1 MSASGPAR
9 AARLLALLQIL
20 ARHRY
25 PVSGASLAEE
35 LSISLRT
42 LYRDIASLR
51 AQGADIQGEA
61 GTGYV
66 LAPGYLLPP
75 MMFTPEQLDALA
87 LGLRWVV
94 TYGDAEI
101 GKAANEVAGKVM
113 QSIPPPMQSL
123 FEHATLLVGRAE
135 TAVESEHVAGLRA
148 AIRRQL
154 KVSIRYTD
162 RQGNTSER
170 VIWPFA
176 LGYLSRDLL
185 LAAWC
190 ETRGDFRHFAV
201 AQIESVQQLACAA
214 PHSRQRLLRMWREA
228 GRDTLDEISGAA
240 PALRLDS
247 TP

>member
-1 MSASGPAR
+1 
-9 AARLLALLQIL
+9 LLALLQIL

-87 LGLRWVV
+87 LGLRWVAA
-94 TYGDAEI
+94 YGDAEI
-101 GKAANEVAGKVM
+101 GKAANEVAGKVI

>member
-9 AARLLALLQIL
+9 AGRLLALLQIL

-87 LGLRWVV
+87 LGLRWVA

-162 RQGNTSER
+162 RQGKTSER

>member
-9 AARLLALLQIL
+9 AGRLLALLQIL

-87 LGLRWVV
+87 LGLRWVA

-123 FEHATLLVGRAE
+123 FEYATLLVGRAE

-240 PALRLDS
+240 PALRLDN

>member
-9 AARLLALLQIL
+9 AGRLLALLQIL

-61 GTGYV
+61 GTGYL

-75 MMFTPEQLDALA
+75 LMFTPEQLDALA
-87 LGLRWVV
+87 LGLRWVA

-101 GKAANEVAGKVM
+101 GKAAQEVAGKVM

-162 RQGNTSER
+162 RQGKTSER

-190 ETRGDFRHFAV
+190 ETV
-201 AQIESVQQLACAA
+201 SL
-214 PHSRQRLLRMWREA
+214 SRNWHR
-228 GRDTLDEISGAA
+228 ISFIS
-240 PALRLDS
+240 R
-247 TP
+247 

>member
-51 AQGADIQGEA
+51 AQRADIQGEA

-87 LGLRWVV
+87 LGLRWVA

-247 TP
+247 TQ

>member
-1 MSASGPAR
+1 MSVSGPAR

-25 PVSGASLAEE
+25 PVSGVSLAEE

-87 LGLRWVV
+87 LGLRWVA

>member
-1 MSASGPAR
+1 MSASGPTR

-20 ARHRY
+20 ARHRF
-25 PVSGASLAEE
+25 PVSGARLAEE

-42 LYRDIASLR
+42 LYRDIATLR

-61 GTGYV
+61 GTGYL

-75 MMFTPEQLDALA
+75 LMFTPEQLDALA
-87 LGLRWVV
+87 LGLRWVA

-101 GKAANEVAGKVM
+101 GKAAQEVAGKVM

-135 TAVESEHVAGLRA
+135 TAVESQHVAGLRA

-162 RQGNTSER
+162 RQGNSSER

-228 GRDTLDEISGAA
+228 GRDTLDEISGAVL
-240 PALRLDS
+240 ALR
-247 TP
+247 PGNAP

>member
-87 LGLRWVV
+87 LGLRWVA

-101 GKAANEVAGKVM
+101 GKAAQEVAGKVM

-162 RQGNTSER
+162 RQGKTSER

>member
-87 LGLRWVV
+87 LGLRWVA

-123 FEHATLLVGRAE
+123 FEHATLLVGRGE

-214 PHSRQRLLRMWREA
+214 PHPRQRLLRMWREA

-247 TP
+247 TS

>member
-1 MSASGPAR
+1 MSASGPTR

-61 GTGYV
+61 GTGY
-66 LAPGYLLPP
+66 LLTPGYLLPP
-75 MMFTPEQLDALA
+75 LMFTPEQLDALA
-87 LGLRWVV
+87 LGLRWVA

-135 TAVESEHVAGLRA
+135 TAVESGHVAGLRA
-148 AIRRQL
+148 AIRRQR
-154 KVSIRYTD
+154 KVSIRYMD
-162 RQGNTSER
+162 RQGKTSER

-190 ETRGDFRHFAV
+190 ETRDDFRHFAV
-201 AQIESVQQLACAA
+201 AQIESVQLLACAA

-240 PALRLDS
+240 PVLRLDS

>member
-87 LGLRWVV
+87 LGLRWVA

-113 QSIPPPMQSL
+113 QSIPPPKQSL

>member
-51 AQGADIQGEA
+51 AQGADIQGET

-87 LGLRWVV
+87 LGLRWVA

>member
-9 AARLLALLQIL
+9 AGRLLALLQIL

-87 LGLRWVV
+87 LGLRWVA

-247 TP
+247 TQ

>member
-9 AARLLALLQIL
+9 AGRLLALLQIL

-87 LGLRWVV
+87 LGLRWVA

-101 GKAANEVAGKVM
+101 GKAAQEVAGKVM

-201 AQIESVQQLACAA
+201 AQIECVQQLACAA

>member
-1 MSASGPAR
+1 MSASGPTR

-25 PVSGASLAEE
+25 PVSGASLAQE

-51 AQGADIQGEA
+51 VQGADIQGEA

-87 LGLRWVV
+87 LGLRWVA

-101 GKAANEVAGKVM
+101 GKAACEVAGKIM
-113 QSIPPPMQSL
+113 QIIPPPMQSL

-162 RQGNTSER
+162 RQGKTSER

-201 AQIESVQQLACAA
+201 AQIESVQLLESAA

-240 PALRLDS
+240 PVLRLDS

>member
-61 GTGYV
+61 GPGYV

-87 LGLRWVV
+87 LGLRWVA

-162 RQGNTSER
+162 RQGKTSER

>member
-25 PVSGASLAEE
+25 PVSGASLAQE

-87 LGLRWVV
+87 LGLRWVA

-135 TAVESEHVAGLRA
+135 AAVESEHVAGLRA

>member
-51 AQGADIQGEA
+51 AQGADIQGET

-87 LGLRWVV
+87 LGLRWVA

-135 TAVESEHVAGLRA
+135 TAVESEYVAGLRA

>member
-9 AARLLALLQIL
+9 AGRLLALLQIL

-25 PVSGASLAEE
+25 PVSGASLADE

-61 GTGYV
+61 GTGYL

-87 LGLRWVV
+87 LGLRWVA

-101 GKAANEVAGKVM
+101 GKAAQEVAGKVM

-135 TAVESEHVAGLRA
+135 TAVESEHVAELRA

-162 RQGNTSER
+162 RQGKTSER

-201 AQIESVQQLACAA
+201 AQIESVQLLECAA

-240 PALRLDS
+240 PVLRLDS

>member
-1 MSASGPAR
+1 MSASGPTR

-42 LYRDIASLR
+42 LYRDIATLR

-61 GTGYV
+61 GTGYL

-75 MMFTPEQLDALA
+75 LMFTPEQLDALA
-87 LGLRWVV
+87 LGLRWVA

-101 GKAANEVAGKVM
+101 GKAAKEVAGKVM

-135 TAVESEHVAGLRA
+135 TAVESQHVAGLRA
-148 AIRRQL
+148 AIRRQV
-154 KVSIRYTD
+154 KVGIRYTD
-162 RQGNTSER
+162 RQGNRSER

-201 AQIESVQQLACAA
+201 AQIETVQLLESAA

-228 GRDTLDEISGAA
+228 GRDTLDEISGAVS
-240 PALRLDS
+240 ALRQS
-247 TP
+247 NAP

>member
-87 LGLRWVV
+87 LGLRWVA

-247 TP
+247 TQ

>member
-9 AARLLALLQIL
+9 AGRLLALLQIL

-87 LGLRWVV
+87 LGLRWVA

-101 GKAANEVAGKVM
+101 GKAAQEVAGKVM

>member
-61 GTGYV
+61 GTGYL

-87 LGLRWVV
+87 LGLRWVA

-101 GKAANEVAGKVM
+101 GKAAQEVAGKVM

-123 FEHATLLVGRAE
+123 FEHATLLVGSAE
-135 TAVESEHVAGLRA
+135 TAVESEHVAELRA

-162 RQGNTSER
+162 RQGKTSER

-201 AQIESVQQLACAA
+201 AHIESVQLLECAA